1 MKRKELE
8 EKACHLGVIGWSSR
22 GGNVEIKRWDNVDS
36 KRERRPLWNTDR
48 AQAPGSATHGADLAA
63 RYPEAV
69 LSRLDGPSPP
79 TNLDAAGFI
88 TPINRTHPYPHNQDA
103 HDGPRLQSGRKARER
118 REGSKERS
126 LLVENLSLRSFDLQ
140 ASKQNEVVAA

>member
-1 MKRKELE
+1 MKRKKLE

-69 LSRLDGPSPP
+69 LSIALPM
-79 TNLDAAGFI
+79 
-88 TPINRTHPYPHNQDA
+88 PYPVD
-103 HDGPRLQSGRKARER
+103 QSP
-118 REGSKERS
+118 
-126 LLVENLSLRSFDLQ
+126 
-140 ASKQNEVVAA
+140 ASTTR